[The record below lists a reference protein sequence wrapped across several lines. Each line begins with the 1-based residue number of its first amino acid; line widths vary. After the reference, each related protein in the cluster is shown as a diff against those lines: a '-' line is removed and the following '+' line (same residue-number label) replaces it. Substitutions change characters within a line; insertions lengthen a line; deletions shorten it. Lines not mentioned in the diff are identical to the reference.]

1 MEKYIV
7 IVNQKYLVSVEACSH
22 GGAEHRCL
30 DLVYGIETA
39 QAFSRDDLRT
49 EFFRDNAILCET
61 LSFAELV
68 SKSNAYEAAVKYESE
83 VRENLEKTRNEM
95 AELKRKL
102 EQLKNGEQ
110 ALHDHLMESIDER
123 KKIF

>member
-7 IVNQKYLVSVEACSH
+7 IVNQKYLVTVESTSR

-30 DLVYGIETA
+30 DLVYGIESA
-39 QAFSRDDLRT
+39 QAFNRDDLRT
-49 EFFRDNAILCET
+49 EFFRDNALLCET
-61 LSFAELV
+61 ISFAELV
-68 SKSNAYEAAVKYESE
+68 SKSNAYESAIKYESE

-95 AELKRKL
+95 AELLRKL

-110 ALHDHLMESIDER
+110 ALHVHLMESIDER